1 MRNINVFATVAF
13 VLTLFIVSLET
24 SAQDKKADEPKVVLP
39 KDAKA
44 VVISYDP
51 GAGGFIRKGE
61 APYLKIQ
68 ADGSVTV
75 TNLHNGAK
83 KETNLTAKEL
93 DELVRFII
101 LDKKFLDIT
110 EKKMNDAIKEAAG
123 KGPFIAIGG
132 AGTSKIIVEANGKK
146 HEVSFRAASAYTSAY
161 PKVEVVPQF
170 VAIEKRLSEYANAVT
185 KGK

>member
-1 MRNINVFATVAF
+1 MRIIKVFAITTF
-13 VLTLFIVSLET
+13 VLTLFILSQET
-24 SAQDKKADEPKVVLP
+24 SAQDKKADDPKVVLP

-75 TNLHNGAK
+75 TNLHNGEK
-83 KETNLTAKEL
+83 KEAKLAAKEL
-93 DELVRFII
+93 DELVRFVIY
-101 LDKKFLDIT
+101 DKKFFDVT

-170 VAIEKRLSEYANAVT
+170 VAIEKRLSEYANAVA

>member
-1 MRNINVFATVAF
+1 MRIAKVFAAIAF
-13 VLTLFIVSLET
+13 VLALFIVSLET
-24 SAQDKKADEPKVVLP
+24 SAQDKKADEPKIVLP

-51 GAGGFIRKGE
+51 GAGGFVRKGE

-75 TNLHNGAK
+75 TDLHNGAK
-83 KETNLTAKEL
+83 KETMLTVKEL
-93 DELVRFII
+93 DDLVRFI
-101 LDKKFLDIT
+101 LHDKKFFDVT
-110 EKKMNDAIKEAAG
+110 EKKMKDAIEAAAG
-123 KGPFIAIGG
+123 QGPFIAVTG
-132 AGTSKIIVEANGKK
+132 AGISKIIVEANGKK

-170 VAIEKRLSEYANAVT
+170 VAIEKRLLEYANAVA